1 MYIQGIVDGISSLVN
16 GVEDEDSTTLKLY
29 LGSFLNSVM
38 KGGYFSY
45 LGSFTTPGNHIK
57 AKYVKTWYVAIDQE
71 TSDNKMKII
80 TTKGIIDYP
89 NIIFFKCL
97 SRM

>member
-1 MYIQGIVDGISSLVN
+1 MN
-16 GVEDEDSTTLKLY
+16 AVEDEDSTSLKLY

-45 LGSFTTPGNHIK
+45 LGSFTTPGNHNK
-57 AKYVKTWYVAIDQE
+57 AIICLFYHHIPTMWYVAIDQE

-80 TTKGIIDYP
+80 TTKGINEYP
-89 NIIFFKCL
+89 NNILFIMHF
-97 SRM
+97 

>member
-1 MYIQGIVDGISSLVN
+1 MN

-45 LGSFTTPGNHIK
+45 LGSFTTPGNHNK
-57 AKYVKTWYVAIDQE
+57 AIAYITMWYVAIDQE

-80 TTKGIIDYP
+80 TTKGILDYP

>member
-1 MYIQGIVDGISSLVN
+1 MN

-45 LGSFTTPGNHIK
+45 LGSFTTPGNHNK
-57 AKYVKTWYVAIDQE
+57 ATNKKMWYVAID
-71 TSDNKMKII
+71 
-80 TTKGIIDYP
+80 
-89 NIIFFKCL
+89 
-97 SRM
+97 

>member
-1 MYIQGIVDGISSLVN
+1 MN

-45 LGSFTTPGNHIK
+45 LGSFTTPGNHNK
-57 AKYVKTWYVAIDQE
+57 ATNKKMWYVAIDQE
-71 TSDNKMKII
+71 TSDNKTKII
-80 TTKGIIDYP
+80 TTKGF
-89 NIIFFKCL
+89 NEN
-97 SRM
+97 